1 MSLLHEVGMIRMI
14 YNVTWATCLECILLI
29 FFNIFLKIVGI
40 VKSYFIKNVWKTILF
55 KYRKIPK
62 VSLRAYIFQRPFLG
76 GLLLEGLTF
85 GRAYLQR
92 EICVSKSIGL
102 ALQLEVNL
110 PFLLCFTLCLMVIL
124 QVQAPGSR
132 GGSYIWRGYLTKGFL
147 HYRFGGLIHGG
158 AYNFRIIRG
167 TYLSQDSFSFT
178 MPIPRSYINIVD
190 TTFYCMVNNFNRF
203 QLIGFSKNTSKWWR
217 SWHDK

>member
-14 YNVTWATCLECILLI
+14 YNVTWATSLECILLI

-62 VSLRAYIFQRPFLG
+62 VSPRAYIFQRPFLG
-76 GLLLEGLTF
+76 VLLLEGLTF
-85 GRAYLQR
+85 GWAYLQR

-110 PFLLCFTLCLMVIL
+110 PFLLCFTWCLMAIL

-132 GGSYIWRGYLTKGFL
+132 GGFLYLEGLFNKRFFALPVWGAYTWRGL
-147 HYRFGGLIHGG
+147 
-158 AYNFRIIRG
+158 
-167 TYLSQDSFSFT
+167 
-178 MPIPRSYINIVD
+178 
-190 TTFYCMVNNFNRF
+190 
-203 QLIGFSKNTSKWWR
+203 
-217 SWHDK
+217 